1 MYGVLC
7 PICNPERN
15 PQTSIET
22 IMKDI
27 LDKLNIEYIQH
38 DRKLIGPKEL
48 DFYLNNYKIA
58 IECNG
63 TYWYSLIL

>member
-15 PQTSIET
+15 HQTSIET

-63 TYWYSLIL
+63 TYWHSL

>member
-1 MYGVLC
+1 
-7 PICNPERN
+7 
-15 PQTSIET
+15 
-22 IMKDI
+22 MKDI

-63 TYWYSLIL
+63 TYWHIEER